1 MWSAKATV
9 DTQQLLL
16 LLINYIVFI
25 FSVIKELHHE

>member
-25 FSVIKELHHE
+25 FSMIKELTP